1 MRTWLVRVGGAAVLV
16 AALVLGHAFLTYPT
30 DYVVRVL
37 TLLDADIGDVDVFP
51 SRVVAAP
58 PEARALPTGSADV
71 DGAFGSL
78 GRGSLDDF
86 LEETDS
92 RAFLVL
98 RGDELLAERYVLGA
112 DEETVLTSFSVA
124 KSFGSMLVAHTVS
137 QGVLGFDDAITD
149 HLPELAD
156 RPGFEDITIRHLLD
170 MSSGIGYA
178 EFPWVTGDD
187 AKTYYY
193 PDLRTLALEET
204 EVTGPPDEV
213 MHYNNYHPLLLGL
226 ILERAT
232 GDTVSAL
239 LESVIWQPMGA
250 EADGSWS
257 LDEEGF
263 EKMESGIN
271 GRARDFARFGLHV
284 LDVLDG
290 QSGLPEGYVEAIS
303 QPHRRGET
311 GYYADWMVETDLT
324 YSQMFWQASGDG
336 FTDVAA
342 FGNHG
347 QIVYVAPR
355 SDTVVVRLGASYGI
369 PYDDWLPLLRDFVTA
384 LG

>member
-1 MRTWLVRVGGAAVLV
+1 MRRWLVGVGL
-16 AALVLGHAFLTYPT
+16 ALVLLVVLALGHAFATYPT
-30 DYVVRVL
+30 EYVVRVL
-37 TLLDADIGDVDVFP
+37 TLADADIGDVEVFP
-51 SRVVAAP
+51 ARTVSAP
-58 PEARALPTGSADV
+58 SDPRPLPADPEEV
-71 DGAFGSL
+71 GAVFASL
-78 GRGSLDDF
+78 GKGDLTEF

-98 RGDELLAERYVLGA
+98 RDGALVHEQYVLGA
-112 DEETVLTSFSVA
+112 DGQTTLTSFSVA
-124 KSFGSMLVAHTVS
+124 KSFGSLLVAHLV
-137 QGVLGFDDAITD
+137 QEGVLDFDDPITD
-149 HLPELAD
+149 HLPELTA

-170 MSSGIGYA
+170 MSSGIAYA

-193 PDLRTLALEET
+193 PDLRSLALEHT
-204 EVTGPPDEV
+204 EVDGPPGRA

-226 ILERAT
+226 ILERAS
-232 GDTVSAL
+232 GGSVSAL
-239 LESVIWQPMGA
+239 LEEAIWQPMGA

-284 LDVLDG
+284 LDVAEG
-290 QSGLPEGYVEAIS
+290 RIVLPESYVEAITTP
-303 QPHRRGET
+303 QPRGDA
-311 GYYADWMVETDLT
+311 GYYADWMLETSVG
-324 YSQMFWQASGDG
+324 YSLMFWQASGDG
-336 FTDVAA
+336 FTDIVA

-347 QIVYVAPR
+347 QLIYVAPR
-355 SDTVVVRLGASYGI
+355 TETVVVRLGAGYGI
-369 PYDDWLPLLRDFVTA
+369 GFEEWMPLLRDFVTA